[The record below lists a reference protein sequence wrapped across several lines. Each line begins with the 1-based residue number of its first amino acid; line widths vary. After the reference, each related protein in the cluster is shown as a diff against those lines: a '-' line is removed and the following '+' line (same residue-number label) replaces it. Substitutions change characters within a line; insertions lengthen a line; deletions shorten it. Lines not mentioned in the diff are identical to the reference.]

1 MREFWLEIWTDL
13 NTEVVLWQLGVLAGS
28 LLLAWGINR
37 MLGQHILKNAPE
49 SWKAGVGGI
58 RRVLFPLVALALV
71 TIGRLTLQHW
81 QHVTVLKLASTLLL
95 AMAVVRLAV
104 YMLRYVFSPSSLVRA
119 MESLI
124 VTVVWVMVAL
134 HLTGLL
140 PELTALLDEL
150 SFSIGSKK
158 ISVLLVMQAIVTAM
172 VTLFVT
178 LWVGRLLEN
187 KVMHAEQIDMN
198 LRVVFSK
205 LLRVL
210 LILVGVLVALSAVGF
225 DITLLSVFGGALG
238 VGLGLGLQK
247 IASNY
252 VSGFII
258 LLDHSLHMGDVLTV
272 DGHYGLVHQLRAR
285 YLVLRKLDG
294 TEVVIPNDTLITS
307 TVINHS
313 FSDRKAR
320 VLIPVQVSYD
330 SPLEKA
336 MQVMRDVAVKQARV
350 LDEPNPDVLVQ
361 GFGESGIDL
370 QLSVWVDD
378 PEEGFAS
385 LKSALYLSILE
396 GFREQ
401 GVVIPFPQREVRV
414 LPQPGI

>member
-1 MREFWLEIWTDL
+1 MRDFWLEILSDL
-13 NTEVVLWQLGVLAGS
+13 NSQAVFWQLGVVLAS

-37 MLGQHILKNAPE
+37 LVGWRILRNAPE
-49 SWKAGVGGI
+49 SWKAGIGGI
-58 RRVLFPLVALALV
+58 RRVLFPLIALALV

-95 AMAVVRLAV
+95 AMAAVRLAV
-104 YMLRYVFSPSSLVRA
+104 YMLRYVFSPSGWMRA
-119 MESLI
+119 TEGMI
-124 VTVVWVMVAL
+124 VTVVWGMVAL

-140 PELTALLDEL
+140 PELTDLLDEL
-150 SFSIGSKK
+150 SFSVGNRK
-158 ISVLLVMQAIVTAM
+158 ISVLLVFQAVVTAA
-172 VTLFVT
+172 VTLVAT
-178 LWVGRLLEN
+178 LWVGRLLES

-205 LLRVL
+205 LLRVS
-210 LILVGVLVALSAVGF
+210 LIVVGVLVALSAVGF

-258 LLDHSLHMGDVLTV
+258 LLDRSLHLGDVLTV
-272 DGHYGLVHQLRAR
+272 DGHYGLVYQLRAR

-313 FSDRKAR
+313 FSDRKAQ
-320 VLIPVQVSYD
+320 VLMSVQVSYD
-330 SPLEKA
+330 SALEKA
-336 MQVMRDVAVKQARV
+336 MHVMREVADKHPRV
-350 LDEPNPDVLVQ
+350 LADPKPDVQVT

-378 PEEGFAS
+378 PERGYGS
-385 LKSALYLSILE
+385 LKSALFLNILE
-396 GFREQ
+396 GFRGQ
-401 GVVIPFPQREVRV
+401 GIEIPYPQREVRV
-414 LPQPGI
+414 LQQPAS

>member
-1 MREFWLEIWTDL
+1 MREYWLEIWSDL
-13 NTEVVLWQLGVLAGS
+13 NSEVVLWQLGVLAAS
-28 LLLAWGINR
+28 LLLAWVINR
-37 MLGQHILKNAPE
+37 MLSQQISRNASE

-58 RRVLFPLVALALV
+58 RRVLFPLLALALV
-71 TIGRLTLQHW
+71 TIGRLILQHW
-81 QHVTVLKLASTLLL
+81 QHVTVLKLASTLLV
-95 AMAVVRLAV
+95 AMVVVRLAV

-124 VTVVWVMVAL
+124 VTVVWGVVAL

-140 PELTALLDEL
+140 PELTTLLDEL
-150 SFSIGSKK
+150 SFSIGSRK
-158 ISVLLVMQAIVTAM
+158 ISVLLVLQAIVTALM
-172 VTLFVT
+172 TLVAT
-178 LWVGRLLEN
+178 MWVGRLLEN

-258 LLDHSLHMGDVLTV
+258 LLDHSLHLGDVLTV
-272 DGHYGLVHQLRAR
+272 DGHYGVVHQLRAR

-307 TVINHS
+307 TVISHS

-330 SPLEKA
+330 SPLERA
-336 MQVMRDVAVKQARV
+336 MQVMRDAALRHPRALV
-350 LDEPNPDVLVQ
+350 DPEPDVLVQ

-370 QLSVWVDD
+370 QLSIWVDD

-414 LPQPGI
+414 MRRPAN

>member
-1 MREFWLEIWTDL
+1 MRDFWLEILSDL
-13 NTEVVLWQLGVLAGS
+13 NSQAVFWQLGVVVAS
-28 LLLAWGINR
+28 MLLAWGINR
-37 MLGQHILKNAPE
+37 LVGWRILRNAPE
-49 SWKAGVGGI
+49 SWKAGIGGI
-58 RRVLFPLVALALV
+58 RRVLFPLIALALV
-71 TIGRLTLQHW
+71 TLGRLTLQHW

-95 AMAVVRLAV
+95 AMAAVRLAV
-104 YMLRYVFSPSSLVRA
+104 YMLRYVFSPSGWMRA
-119 MESLI
+119 TEGMI
-124 VTVVWVMVAL
+124 VTVVWGMVAL

-140 PELTALLDEL
+140 PELVDLLDEL
-150 SFSIGSKK
+150 SFSVGNRK
-158 ISVLLVMQAIVTAM
+158 ISVLLVFQALVTAA
-172 VTLFVT
+172 VTLVAT
-178 LWVGRLLEN
+178 LWVGRLLES
-187 KVMHAEQIDMN
+187 KIMHAEQIDMN

-205 LLRVL
+205 LLRVS
-210 LILVGVLVALSAVGF
+210 LIVVGVLVALSAVGF

-258 LLDHSLHMGDVLTV
+258 LLDRSLHLGDVLTV

-313 FSDRKAR
+313 FSDRKAQ

-330 SPLEKA
+330 STLEKA
-336 MQVMRDVAVKQARV
+336 MQIMRDVASRHPRV
-350 LDEPNPDVLVQ
+350 LADPKPDVQVQ

-370 QLSVWVDD
+370 QLSIWVDD
-378 PEEGFAS
+378 PEQGYGS
-385 LKSALYLSILE
+385 LKSALFLNILE
-396 GFREQ
+396 GFRGQ
-401 GVVIPFPQREVRV
+401 GVEIPYPQREIRV
-414 LPQPGI
+414 LQQPAN